1 LPDIE
6 TVWGAIPPE
15 DLGITLMHEHTVS
28 DLRCLAKEPA
38 EASMKKLF
46 EGLVTIEVLGALRRD
61 PTRCKDN
68 LVLADEDLVANELM
82 WFRRWGG
89 RSIIDLTLPGTGRD
103 PYAQRKI
110 SAATG
115 LNIIA
120 ATGWYT
126 EPTFPDFIK
135 DKSVEELCD
144 IMVKEL
150 VEGIDETGIKA
161 GVIGECG
168 CSQVP
173 YHPLEKKVLKAA
185 ARAQAKTGSAYT
197 IHPVLIDM
205 EKRISSV
212 KVAETYLD
220 LIEQEGADLTKFY
233 LSHADRTCIDLDY
246 HRRLLNRGIT
256 LGYDC
261 LGKGDFFDSAFM
273 GAGGR
278 SDGQRVEAIVQLC
291 REGYDRQL
299 VLSQDVWSKTTLR
312 RYGGMG
318 YAHILENIVP
328 SLRGEGV
335 SDEQIHNMLVENP
348 KRLLAH

>member
-1 LPDIE
+1 LPDVE
-6 TVWGAIPPE
+6 TVWGAISPE
-15 DLGITLMHEHTVS
+15 DLGITMMHEHTLC
-28 DLRCLAKEPA
+28 DLRCSAKEPA

-46 EGLVTIEVLGALRRD
+46 ESPVTIEVLGALRRD

-68 LVLADEDLVANELM
+68 LVLTDEALVVDELM
-82 WFRRWGG
+82 WFKKWGG
-89 RSIIDLTLPGTGRD
+89 RSIVDLTLPGVGRD
-103 PYAQRKI
+103 PYAQRRI

-126 EPTFPDFIK
+126 EPSFPDSIK
-135 DKSVEELCD
+135 EKSVEELCD

-150 VEGIDETGIKA
+150 LEGIDETGVKA

-168 CSQVP
+168 CSRVP
-173 YHPLEKKVLKAA
+173 YHLLEKKVLQAA

-197 IHPVLIDM
+197 IHPALIDV
-205 EKRISSV
+205 EKRIGSV

-220 LIEQEGADLTKFY
+220 LIEKEGADLSKFY

-246 HRRLLNRGIT
+246 HRRLLDRGIT

-261 LGKGDFFDSAFM
+261 LGKGVFFDSAFI

-278 SDGQRVEAIVQLC
+278 SDGERVRALVELC
-291 REGYDRQL
+291 AEGYDRQL
-299 VLSQDVWSKTTLR
+299 LLSQDVCFKTNLR

-328 SLRGEGV
+328 TLRGEGV
-335 SDEQIHNMLVENP
+335 SQEQIRNMLVENP
-348 KRLLAH
+348 KRLLAR